1 MRICPTCDQ
10 QFGED
15 QRSCPD
21 DGSTLLVVHDPSQ
34 EQEDALIGR
43 VIEGRYRITAKLGAG
58 GMGAVFRGVQTAV
71 GREVAIKVLAKQGA
85 TDVNA
90 VKRFVQEA
98 KAASALS
105 HPNTITIHDFGQTE
119 DGLLY
124 LVMELVK
131 GETMSALLKR
141 EGALRPSRAVRIVGQ
156 MLNALSEA
164 HALGIIHRDLKPEN
178 VIVAPRAGNPD
189 FLKVLDFGLAKLTNG
204 DGGNTGLTQTG
215 QVFGTPGYMSP
226 EQARGEVCD
235 LRADLYA
242 VGVMLYEM
250 LGGRRPFDG
259 DNPLSVLVKHIQE
272 PPPDFTT
279 LDPPVEVAPALR
291 AVVFRSLA
299 KAREE
304 RHSSSTEMHQAL
316 VEALQHSGIESTTF
330 TGPVAPMS
338 SPSLSAP
345 NLSAPH
351 LDSTQM
357 SAPQLSAPPSQPTLG
372 SGIMGQVSLPAGS
385 LPDARPVG
393 SSSKAP
399 MVVGLVLL
407 LLGGGA
413 FGARKA
419 GLFGGEQP
427 APATP
432 EPVAAAQPA
441 PVAKPAPKKPAPE
454 PKAPEPKKPERVV
467 VQVVSNPHGAAV
479 AIDVVAAG
487 DKTVIQVKKTPAS
500 VEVLEGSFMS
510 ARFTLAGHKGTTV
523 EAKAAKGV
531 KLKADLPKLKPATS
545 RRWRPSK
552 PKPTAAKPPK
562 PAVAAKPPVP
572 KPTKPNRP
580 KAIDDLK

>member
-1 MRICPTCDQ
+1 MKICPTCDQ

-15 QRSCPD
+15 LRSCPD
-21 DGSTLLVVHDPSQ
+21 DGSQLLVVHDPGQ

-71 GREVAIKVLAKQGA
+71 GREVAIKVLAKA
-85 TDVNA
+85 VASDVNA
-90 VKRFVQEA
+90 VKRFMQEA

-124 LVMELVK
+124 LVMELVA

-141 EGALRPSRAVRIVGQ
+141 EGSMRPTRAVRIVGQ
-156 MLNALSEA
+156 MLNALEEA

-178 VIVAPRAGNPD
+178 VIIASRAGNPD
-189 FLKVLDFGLAKLTNG
+189 FLKVLDFGLAKLTDG
-204 DGGNTGLTQTG
+204 EGGNTGLTQTG

-272 PPPDFTT
+272 PPPDFIA
-279 LDPPVEVAPALR
+279 LDPPVEVAPAVR

-304 RHSSSTEMHQAL
+304 RHASAGEMHQAL
-316 VEALQHSGIESTTF
+316 LDALRASGIESTSY
-330 TGPVAPMS
+330 TGPVAPVPASGSAAHLSSPNMSSARMS
-338 SPSLSAP
+338 SP
-345 NLSAPH
+345 
-351 LDSTQM
+351 QM
-357 SAPQLSAPPSQPTLG
+357 SAPPSQPTLG

-385 LPDARPVG
+385 LPDAHFAPSG
-393 SSSKAP
+393 SRTP

-413 FGARKA
+413 VAAWRA
-419 GLFGGEQP
+419 GLFGG
-427 APATP
+427 P
-432 EPVAAAQPA
+432 EPESPPPVAAALPPPAVEPEPAKPEPA
-441 PVAKPAPKKPAPE
+441 PAAPAPKPPA
-454 PKAPEPKKPERVV
+454 VV
-467 VQVVSNPHGAAV
+467 VVEVTSNPHGASV
-479 AIDVVAAG
+479 VTDVVAAG
-487 DKTVIQVKKTPAS
+487 KKNVIEVKKTPGS
-500 VEVLEGSFMS
+500 VEVREGSFLS
-510 ARFTLAGHKGTTV
+510 ASFTLAGHQDTTV
-523 EAKAAKGV
+523 EAKAVKGV
-531 KLKADLPKLKPATS
+531 SLEAELPKLKPVPKPG
-545 RRWRPSK
+545 RWRR
-552 PKPTAAKPPK
+552 PPK
-562 PAVAAKPPVP
+562 PVAAAPP
-572 KPTKPNRP
+572 KPVAAPPKPVAAPPKPERP
-580 KAIDDLK
+580 TRKPIDDLK